1 MKSSSVV
8 GGQRGGSLGV
18 VRSQGGPWERVL
30 LAALVV
36 IFLTGCPSERPP
48 GSAKGSGSGEEVVEG
63 KLKDEAG
70 AVAAL
75 VEAKATLEKDSEG
88 RVIGVDL
95 DSAKGSD
102 ADLAHLKGL
111 PNVRMLSAVEVR
123 GVTDAGMATLAGHP
137 NLRTLKLERSSVGD
151 AGMAHL
157 QKIPKLEDLDVRRTG
172 VTAAGY
178 REVGKIAGLKR
189 LRVVYN
195 ARFNDEACEA
205 IKDLKNLELIDMQDC
220 NQPTE
225 KGLAVLKGFPKL
237 RNVRLWGPNI
247 NDKVLS
253 YLSGAKELRVVS
265 LEQCSAITAEGLEHL
280 KGLKNLTELA
290 LYGAT
295 GLKDA
300 EMAKLAEMP
309 KLVALDLRQ
318 TPISSLALSYLK
330 DMKGLKS
337 LDLSE
342 TAAVGNEGLEHIRGL
357 TGLEDLN
364 LWSCN
369 IDDKGLVN
377 LKGMTKLK
385 RLNLDKCLIT
395 DEGLKELE
403 PLTNLEFLHIGSTQ
417 VTDAGLEHLYGM
429 KNLKKLVVTY
439 LPGVTGD
446 GVDKLLAKLPG
457 LEEVEQ

>member
-1 MKSSSVV
+1 MAMASGGLKCVWSLVGLAVVVVSV
-8 GGQRGGSLGV
+8 
-18 VRSQGGPWERVL
+18 
-30 LAALVV
+30 
-36 IFLTGCPSERPP
+36 GCPSTTPP
-48 GSAKGSGSGEEVVEG
+48 GSAEGSGSGKQVVEQKG
-63 KLKDEAG
+63 KDDLA

-75 VEAKATLEKDSEG
+75 EAAKATLEKDSEG
-88 RVIGVDL
+88 RVIVVDL

-111 PNVRMLSAVEVR
+111 PYVRELSAVEVR
-123 GVTDAGMATLAGHP
+123 GVTDAGLASLAGHP

-151 AGMAHL
+151 AGMVHL

-205 IKDLKNLELIDMQDC
+205 IKDLRNLELIDMQDC

-225 KGLAVLKGFPKL
+225 KGLAVLQGFPKL

-253 YLSGAKELRVVS
+253 YLSGAKDLRALS
-265 LEQCSAITAEGLEHL
+265 LEQCSAVSGEGLSHVT
-280 KGLKNLTELA
+280 KMKSLTELA

-318 TPISSLALSYLK
+318 TPISSLALTYLK

-342 TAAVGNEGLEHIRGL
+342 TALVGNEGLEHIKGL
-357 TGLEDLN
+357 TNLEDLN

-395 DEGLKELE
+395 DEGLKELV

-417 VTDAGLEHLYGM
+417 VTDAGLEHLHGM

-439 LPGVTGD
+439 LPGVSAE
-446 GVDKLLAKLPG
+446 GVDKLMEKLPG